1 MLSTYR
7 GLLNL
12 LSVLFLFERS
22 TATAVWLY
30 DNVLV
35 FCWTAYSC
43 QLFLCVV
50 FNFRSCRP
58 SWQPRNCLRD
68 WRSLWGATLL
78 TVAPWLPTE
87 RFTMKEPSSPRRK
100 TDPRRP
106 ELGKPVWPWPWGK
119 QALDLAIRTHQTG
132 FSLPGQEFLGE
143 EKGLCIV
150 HEGIDSA
157 QETEWQVE
165 KPAYLFV
172 IEFVLGSV
180 VSVYCRNNKAYA

>member
-1 MLSTYR
+1 MWI
-7 GLLNL
+7 
-12 LSVLFLFERS
+12 LFLQSTSHPSISSRGQHLDTVDTTYYSTSTVMTSEPNVKQCGVVNLRRTVKLIISRTFVEGL
-22 TATAVWLY
+22 TATAVLLY

-35 FCWTAYSC
+35 LCLPAYSC

-87 RFTMKEPSSPRRK
+87 RFTMKEPSSPQKR
-100 TDPRRP
+100 TDPGRP
-106 ELGKPVWPWPWGK
+106 KLGKPVWPWPWGK

-132 FSLPGQEFLGE
+132 F
-143 EKGLCIV
+143 
-150 HEGIDSA
+150 
-157 QETEWQVE
+157 
-165 KPAYLFV
+165 
-172 IEFVLGSV
+172 
-180 VSVYCRNNKAYA
+180 